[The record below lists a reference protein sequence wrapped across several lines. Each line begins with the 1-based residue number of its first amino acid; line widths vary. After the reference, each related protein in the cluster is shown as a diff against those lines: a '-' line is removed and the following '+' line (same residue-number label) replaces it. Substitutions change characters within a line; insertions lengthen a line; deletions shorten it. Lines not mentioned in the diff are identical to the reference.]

1 MGLVKMNGI
10 KIWKKRIKLW
20 KDLGK
25 SNKRI
30 IMKII
35 DHYLHS
41 PVYSPMRD
49 WLDSKSV
56 KPITPN
62 VDCWY
67 GDVHRLDY
75 KTVEICSECG
85 ESSEYNVKHD
95 CEITWKFQ
103 SSKIDYLEEI
113 TEINEE
119 IDDKKQ
125 REYAIEEVFEENEDP
140 DEEEIWKYWNTLT
153 FKCKHCGKLEQHK
166 QHEVIDY
173 SVNYTTLTIDDEIER
188 KMKND

>member
-10 KIWKKRIKLW
+10 KIWKKRIKLR
-20 KDLGK
+20 KDLFVHF
-25 SNKRI
+25 
-30 IMKII
+30 II

-113 TEINEE
+113 TEINE
-119 IDDKKQ
+119 D
-125 REYAIEEVFEENEDP
+125 
-140 DEEEIWKYWNTLT
+140 
-153 FKCKHCGKLEQHK
+153 
-166 QHEVIDY
+166 
-173 SVNYTTLTIDDEIER
+173 
-188 KMKND
+188 NDQ

>member
-10 KIWKKRIKLW
+10 KYWKKRIKLW
-20 KDLGK
+20 KDLGR

-35 DHYLHS
+35 DHYLYS
-41 PVYSPMRD
+41 PVYSPID
-49 WLDSKSV
+49 NWLSSKSV

-62 VDCWY
+62 VDCWH
-67 GDVHRLDY
+67 GDTHMLDY

-85 ESSEYNVKHD
+85 ESSEYNVKHQ
-95 CEITWKFQ
+95 CEISWKFQ
-103 SSKIDYLEEI
+103 SSKIDYLDEI

-140 DEEEIWKYWNTLT
+140 DEEEIWKYDYILT
-153 FKCKHCGKLEQHK
+153 FKCKHCGKLEQHE

-173 SVNYTTLTIDDEIER
+173 SVHYTTLTIDDEVMRE
-188 KMKND
+188 MKND